1 MRTGWPSGLRRCSAE
16 RKVRGSIPG
25 DGGDIFPKDGDCE
38 KGGREERKMW
48 KKEERAKWKEDR
60 GKRKEQ

>member
-1 MRTGWPSGLRRCSAE
+1 MRTGWLSGLRRYSAE

-25 DGGDIFPKDGDCE
+25 DGGDIFPEDGDCE

-48 KKEERAKWKEDR
+48 KKEKR
-60 GKRKEQ
+60 GKSKVERG